1 MLDQAD
7 IILASVLM
15 DDLIHQ
21 GIKQKENV
29 LGGAGLYALAGAALF
44 SKVPI
49 LVTGV
54 GKDFSEKIGPWF
66 DKNNLSKNG
75 LRFEPH
81 YTPRNNIDYRNAN
94 FRVER
99 ALFGEDHFKIFEPS
113 AEDLK
118 KVLNYARGIYIFR
131 NLDRHFWERI
141 EEFLKKYKFKIL
153 WEISSDCCKYEKQD
167 ELFKLLNFVNGFSLN
182 LEEAKLIF
190 NFSTEEDIIKAL
202 QELPVEVVFLR
213 AGARGSYTITS
224 QQTHFIPS
232 LKTKLVDNTGAGNA
246 YSGAA
251 LVGMAKGLP
260 PKICGAMGTISA
272 SETIKQFGPPEVAKI
287 LLSSQP
293 QKKLKQIVSSIK

>member
-1 MLDQAD
+1 MLDQVD

-54 GKDFSEKIGPWF
+54 GKDFSENIGPWL
-66 DKNNLSKNG
+66 DKNNLSKKG

-81 YTPRNNIDYRNAN
+81 YTPRNKIDYSNAN

-99 ALFGEDHFKIFEPS
+99 VLFGEDHFKIFEPS

-141 EEFLKKYKFKIL
+141 EEFTQIYNFKIL
-153 WEISSDCCKYEKQD
+153 WEISSDCCKYEKQN
-167 ELFKLLNFVNGFSLN
+167 ELFKLLNIVNGFSIN

-224 QQTHFIPS
+224 HQTHFIPS

-287 LLSSQP
+287 LLRSKP